1 MARTLPD
8 LRVLENNLS
17 PPHPGSA
24 LRPGS
29 VLKAPDTEVAPET
42 ELADLYA
49 PSADR
54 GVSVR
59 ANFISTLD
67 GSVIGSD
74 GRSGSIN
81 GPADLRV
88 FQLLRAQA
96 DAVFVGAGT
105 ARIEGYSDTELPVGL
120 AKLRPAG
127 GVPQMVTAT
136 RSGEL
141 HPDFLQ
147 TDPIVITAE
156 NQPAAAKLR
165 DVIPS
170 QNLLICG
177 SDETDF
183 GTALEILAE
192 RGFHNI
198 LCEGGPHLMGSLI
211 SAGLITELCLS
222 FSPTVVGGTGPR
234 IVAGA
239 LAPTDAQLQVLLSSE
254 DGFLLSRW
262 LLRPEI

>member
-1 MARTLPD
+1 MAQALPD
-8 LRVLENNLS
+8 LRVLENNLD
-17 PPHPGSA
+17 PTHPGSA
-24 LRPGS
+24 LRPGTR
-29 VLKAPDTEVAPET
+29 LPAPDVEVEPET
-42 ELADLYA
+42 GLADLYA
-49 PSADR
+49 PAKGQDF
-54 GVSVR
+54 SVR
-59 ANFISTLD
+59 ANFITTLD

-88 FQLLRAQA
+88 FQLLRATS

-105 ARIEGYSDTELPVGL
+105 ARIEGYSDTDIPAGL
-120 AKLRPAG
+120 AQLRPQG

-141 HPDFLQ
+141 HPDFLK

-156 NQPAAAKLR
+156 KQPASTRLR
-165 DVIPS
+165 DSVREE
-170 QNLLICG
+170 NLLVCG
-177 SDETDF
+177 NDEIDF
-183 GTALEILAE
+183 SEALQRLRE
-192 RGFHNI
+192 RGFRNI

-234 IVAGA
+234 ITVGA
-239 LAPTDAQLQVLLSSE
+239 LSPTDAKLQVLLGSD

-262 LLRPEI
+262 LLRPQL